1 MQSQLGIVSVPV
13 SDQERAKR
21 FYREVLDFAILND
34 APFQGDAR
42 WIEMGPAGGRPSIT
56 LVNWFPTM
64 APGSMKGLVLFTQTL
79 DADCATLTSRGC
91 RTEPIKSAPW
101 GRYTTFSDPDG
112 NGWVLQEA
120 AAQR

>member
-1 MQSQLGIVSVPV
+1 MDSRLAMVSVPV

-21 FYREVLDFAILND
+21 FYSEVLGFTVLTD
-34 APFQGDAR
+34 APFQPNAR
-42 WIEMGPAGGRPSIT
+42 WIEMAPGGARPSIT

-64 APGSMKGLVLFTQTL
+64 PPGSVKGLVLTATDL
-79 DADCATLTSRGC
+79 DAAWRTLTERGSSP
-91 RTEPIKSAPW
+91 TPIESAPW

-120 AAQR
+120 ARS